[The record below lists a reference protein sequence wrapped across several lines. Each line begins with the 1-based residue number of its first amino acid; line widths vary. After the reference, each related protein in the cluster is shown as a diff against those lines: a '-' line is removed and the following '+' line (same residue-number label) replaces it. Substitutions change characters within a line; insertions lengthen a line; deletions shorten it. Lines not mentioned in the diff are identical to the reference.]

1 MIDVDHLVDV
11 LDAGD
16 LAIRTR
22 TPVGMVNAIRQR
34 RSQRIGDQRAFTATG
49 NARDDGEGT
58 ERNRQRHIVQVVLG
72 CAGKFQGSALGLTTL
87 LRHGDYA
94 TTGKIIS
101 SERTFC
107 CSYLLRRSGGY
118 HHTAAL
124 TRARTHVNHII
135 SGADGIFVVLDDD
148 NGVAEIAKV
157 LERADKALIV
167 TLVQADGRFI
177 ENVKNAHQ
185 ARADLRSQTDTLRFA
200 AGKGCSS
207 TFKGQVIQAYI
218 DQELQTRDDF
228 LRDRVSNRT
237 LLPLET
243 QIAEEAVTIKSAHLA
258 NLVNGLA
265 AHGNREDLR
274 LQAFPT
280 ARGARNDG
288 EVTLQLL
295 TLRIALRLLV
305 FAHYRGQGA
314 LPLNEPVG
322 VTSIDRGVIHPDLFL
337 PQAFEQS
344 LLDFFGH
351 VLPRGVLVTA
361 HMQCNGFKD
370 LRVVVAALK
379 RRDGTLRQRQRG
391 IGNHQ
396 TGIDLFPAAD
406 TRTVRTGS
414 VWSVETEV
422 ARLKLVHRVTVL
434 GTRQC
439 QGEQMLACAKTAFGA
454 A

>member
-1 MIDVDHLVDV
+1 M
-11 LDAGD
+11 
-16 LAIRTR
+16 
-22 TPVGMVNAIRQR
+22 
-34 RSQRIGDQRAFTATG
+34 
-49 NARDDGEGT
+49 
-58 ERNRQRHIVQVVLG
+58 
-72 CAGKFQGSALGLTTL
+72 
-87 LRHGDYA
+87 
-94 TTGKIIS
+94 
-101 SERTFC
+101 
-107 CSYLLRRSGGY
+107 
-118 HHTAAL
+118 
-124 TRARTHVNHII
+124 
-135 SGADGIFVVLDDD
+135 LDDD

-185 ARADLRSQTDTLRFA
+185 ARANLRSQTDTLRFS

-228 LRDRVSNRT
+228 LRDRVRNRT

-243 QIAEEAVTIKSAHLA
+243 QIAEEVVAIKSAHLA
-258 NLVNGLA
+258 DLVNGLA
-265 AHGNREDLR
+265 AHGDREDLG
-274 LQAFPT
+274 LQAFPP
-280 ARGARNDG
+280 ARGARNNG
-288 EVTLQLL
+288 EVALQLL
-295 TLRIALRLLV
+295 ALRIALSLLV
-305 FAHYRGQGA
+305 FAHYRGKGA
-314 LPLNEPVG
+314 LPLDEPVG

-337 PQAFEQS
+337 AQAFEQS

-351 VLPRGVLVTA
+351 VLPRGVLVAA
-361 HMQCNGFKD
+361 HMQCNGFKH

-379 RRDGTLRQRQRG
+379 RRDSTLRQRQRG

-406 TRTVRTGS
+406 ARAVGAGS
-414 VWSVETEV
+414 VWRVEAEV
-422 ARLKLVHRVTVL
+422 ARLKLVHRVSVL

-439 QGEQMLACAKTAFGA
+439 QGEQMLAFAKTAFCA